1 LESLVLI
8 FFLSQ
13 PSRVPIVGFSYTF
26 SRIYFQGMGFV
37 ALQTLQYSGYI
48 QVDHGKLRKDVES
61 MFDLDKDGQLDHD
74 DAQVAYAKILSVLQY
89 NMPAGGG
96 FGAGFL
102 GGLRSG

>member
-1 LESLVLI
+1 
-8 FFLSQ
+8 
-13 PSRVPIVGFSYTF
+13 
-26 SRIYFQGMGFV
+26 MGFV
-37 ALQTLQYSGYI
+37 VMQTLQYSGYI

-61 MFDLDKDGQLDHD
+61 MFDLDQDGDVDED
-74 DAQVAYAKILSVLQY
+74 DANMAYLKVLSVLQY